1 MEITMG
7 SLPSAGIYSL
17 DLVETNRNN
26 KEVLDQLVL
35 SNLRDRLLKEILLS
49 LILMEEYLIPH
60 RQLRLRNIQISKN

>member
-7 SLPSAGIYSL
+7 SLLSAGIYSL

-35 SNLRDRLLKEILLS
+35 SNLRDRLLREILLS